1 MIKPFSEK
9 QLVAGVLFRGISS
22 YGYGMRASLSL
33 EARDELDPQR

>member
-22 YGYGMRASLSL
+22 YGYGMRAPT
-33 EARDELDPQR
+33 EPGGVG